1 MNPCERRREE
11 LTRHVIERVERD
23 DRVERRW
30 LELERREVR
39 LDELGVWDSHPGA
52 LHLSLGDVDTG
63 DLESSGQTLGIG
75 HARTAAQLDYPCSI
89 LEAGHELSLPC
100 SPRVADDPVTPLCKA
115 IAHRVVGAPDKVS
128 ARIVHLTATRAGGY
142 TGKITIDATNSLSGP
157 REGFP
162 SLAAEVKSI
171 VGGPTAKSFNTNFA
185 NIYDKI
191 ATERR
196 RPSNVFAAEPDA
208 REVTEQLIR
217 DAGFEPVFAGGL
229 DAAPTIEA
237 HIAYTMMLARSEIGP
252 HFYRLAPLGEL

>member
-1 MNPCERRREE
+1 MKIVVVGRGNVGGG
-11 LTRHVIERVERD
+11 LAGL
-23 DRVERRW
+23 W
-30 LELERREVR
+30 
-39 LDELGVWDSHPGA
+39 
-52 LHLSLGDVDTG
+52 
-63 DLESSGQTLGIG
+63 SS
-75 HARTAAQLDYPCSI
+75 
-89 LEAGHELSLPC
+89 AGHDVLALGREGGDATDADVVL
-100 SPRVADDPVTPLCKA
+100 VAVPGDA
-115 IAHRVVGAPDKVS
+115 IAEALSKVEGL
-128 ARIVHLTATRAGGY
+128 A
-142 TGKITIDATNSLSGP
+142 GKITIDATNSLSGP

-252 HFYRLAPLGEL
+252 HFYRLAPPGEL